1 MINLE
6 NAEKTFLDYVSNY
19 YVDGI
24 DNLMIKR
31 KVEHTLR
38 VRDNSKIIASSLKLT
53 DDEIDL
59 ATLIGLLHDIG
70 RFEQQRIAHG
80 L

>member
-31 KVEHTLR
+31 KTPVC
-38 VRDNSKIIASSLKLT
+38 
-53 DDEIDL
+53 
-59 ATLIGLLHDIG
+59 
-70 RFEQQRIAHG
+70 
-80 L
+80 